1 MTTMVLLASGVC
13 LSFMLEAVFYE
24 IRNYIGLKQILLVLV
39 RLQKTVFSFF
49 QRFLRFF
56 KYDKNFEFFLIIFF
70 VFLLK
75 HLENLFLDAFFTIST
90 THSNTLFFNFL
101 SNRRS
106 STHTVT
112 SFFNFSDLQAIRVS
126 VTPLRCPRIQ

>member
-70 VFLLK
+70 C
-75 HLENLFLDAFFTIST
+75 FFTEALGKSFFRCIF
-90 THSNTLFFNFL
+90 HYFHNALFVNFL

-112 SFFNFSDLQAIRVS
+112 SFFNFSDLQAIHVS
-126 VTPLRCPRIQ
+126 VTPLRFPRIC